1 MLKLVYSYV
10 AGEGVELTVHK
21 ESVAVEKIK
30 EVELRSRRAQLFM
43 TEIIIELGYSP
54 AHSRLPVKKLRRPL
68 HKRRKE
74 RVFVLKAF

>member
-1 MLKLVYSYV
+1 M
-10 AGEGVELTVHK
+10 ELTVHK

-30 EVELRSRRAQLFM
+30 EGELRSAQLFM

-74 RVFVLKAF
+74 RIFVSKGI